1 MKLTDEAASA
11 AHARYLGDRRHTVAS
26 LAAELGCAQQT
37 LSKRWAVL
45 CLSHGK
51 VGRGICL
58 DREQAAAARIEAER
72 APLLAARKARGLTPA
87 GELRADLARAAWL
100 RYPAERAE
108 DLATEIGWGL
118 PALLRAWKLL
128 GYRPRATRQLACQ
141 RASEPMTARLHA
153 RVTDG
158 EPLEVAA
165 AALGLSVS
173 AARNRLWRLERK
185 LERWKEARSPTA

>member
-1 MKLTDEAASA
+1 MKLTDDQAAEA
-11 AHARYLGDRRHTVAS
+11 HKRYLADRRHTVRS

-45 CLSHGK
+45 SLEHER

-58 DREQAAAARIEAER
+58 DREQVAAARLEVER
-72 APLLAARKARGLTPA
+72 APLLAARRARGLTPA

-100 RYPAERAE
+100 RYPVERAE
-108 DLATEIGWGL
+108 DLAAEIGWGL

-128 GYRPRATRQLACQ
+128 GHEPKKTYRAAKSKRDGPI
-141 RASEPMTARLHA
+141 TARLHA
-153 RVTDG
+153 RVSSGQT
-158 EPLEVAA
+158 LEEAA

-173 AARNRLWRLERK
+173 AARNRLWRLKMKMEV
-185 LERWKEARSPTA
+185 WAAVRSPSA